1 MDVAITGSSGLIGS
15 ALRDHLSGAGHR
27 VRRVVRGPEGENG
40 DGDIHWD
47 PESGTIDR
55 AALEGVDAIVHL
67 AGAGI
72 AENRWTDKQ
81 KARIRSS
88 RNTSTSLI
96 AETVAAMDPMPRL
109 LSGSAVGFYGDTGDR
124 LTDEHGPNGTDFL
137 SEVVRDWEAAATPAI
152 EAGAPVAFLRSGV
165 VLSTKGGFLHQVL
178 PFFKAFLGGHSKS
191 GRQYI
196 SWISIVDEVRA
207 IEHLLTSSVTGPVN
221 LVAPNPATNRELTG
235 KLGTALHRPTTII
248 PMIGPRL
255 LMGRELADSLLLV
268 SQRIDDGVLRDQG
281 FGFEH
286 PTLDAAFADLL
297 A

>member
-15 ALRDHLSGAGHR
+15 ALREHLTEAGHR
-27 VRRVVRGPEGENG
+27 VRRVTRDD
-40 DGDIHWD
+40 DGDVRWD
-47 PESGTIDR
+47 PQAGTIER
-55 AALEGVDAIVHL
+55 AGLDGVGAIVHL
-67 AGAGI
+67 AGTGI

-81 KARIRSS
+81 KERIRSS
-88 RNTSTSLI
+88 RTKGTSLI

-109 LSGSAVGFYGDTGDR
+109 LSGSAIGFYGDTGDH
-124 LTDEHGPNGTDFL
+124 LTDEHGPNGSDFL
-137 SEVVRDWEAAATPAI
+137 AGVVRDWEAAATPAI
-152 EAGAPVAFLRSGV
+152 EAGASVAFLRSGV

-178 PFFKAFLGGHSKS
+178 PFFKAALGGRSKS

-196 SWISIVDEVRA
+196 SWISITDEVRA
-207 IEHLLTSSVTGPVN
+207 IEQLLTSETTGPVN
-221 LVAPNPATNRELTG
+221 LVAPDPATNSELTG

-255 LMGRELADSLLLV
+255 LMGRELADSLLLI

-281 FGFEH
+281 FAFEH

>member
-1 MDVAITGSSGLIGS
+1 MEVAITGSSGLIGS
-15 ALRDHLSGAGHR
+15 SLREHLSGAGHR
-27 VRRVVRGPEGENG
+27 VRRVVRSG
-40 DGDIHWD
+40 DGEVHWD
-47 PESGTIDR
+47 PDSGTIDR
-55 AALEGVDAIVHL
+55 AALDGVDAIVHL

-88 RNTSTSLI
+88 RTRSTSLL
-96 AETVAAMDPMPRL
+96 AETIASLDPMPRL

-124 LTDEHGPNGTDFL
+124 LTDETGPNGDDFL
-137 SEVVRDWEAAATPAI
+137 AGVVRDWEAAAAPAI
-152 EAGAPVAFLRSGV
+152 DAGASVAFLRSGV
-165 VLSTKGGFLHQVL
+165 VMSTKGGFLHQVL
-178 PFFKAFLGGHSKS
+178 PFFKAALGGRSKS

-207 IEHLLTSSVTGPVN
+207 IEHLLSASVTGPVN
-221 LVAPNPATNRELTG
+221 LVAPNPATNTELTK
-235 KLGTALHRPTTII
+235 KLGAVLHRPTTII

-268 SQRIDDGVLRDQG
+268 SQRIDDGVLRGEG
-281 FGFEH
+281 FTFEH
-286 PTLDAAFADLL
+286 PTLDDAFADLL

>member
-1 MDVAITGSSGLIGS
+1 MEAGPMDVAITGSSGLIGT
-15 ALRDHLSGAGHR
+15 ALREHLIGAGHR
-27 VRRVVRGPEGENG
+27 IRRVVRDG
-40 DGDIHWD
+40 DGDIRWD
-47 PESGTIDR
+47 PEAGTIDR
-55 AALEGVDAIVHL
+55 AALDGVDAIVHL

-72 AENRWTDKQ
+72 AENRWTAEQ

-88 RNTSTSLI
+88 RTHGTSLI
-96 AETVAAMDPMPRL
+96 AETVASMDPMPRL

-124 LTDEHGPNGTDFL
+124 LTDEHGPNGSDFL
-137 SEVVRDWEAAATPAI
+137 AGTVREWETAATPAI
-152 EAGAPVAFLRSGV
+152 DAGASVTFLRSGV

-178 PFFKAFLGGHSKS
+178 PFFKAALGGRSKS

-196 SWISIVDEVRA
+196 SWISIIDEVRA
-207 IEHLLTSSVTGPVN
+207 IEHMLTSSATGPVN
-221 LVAPNPATNRELTG
+221 LVAPNPATNAELTG

-255 LMGRELADSLLLV
+255 LMGRELADSLLLI
-268 SQRIDDGVLRDQG
+268 SQRIDNGVLRDEG